1 MNYITYLL
9 NRKITFLESSN
20 KKNELEPHYQAKFEF
35 YLLLTLGYVWN
46 KNIEKIDELLKEQV
60 LNTIL
65 RPSVGNIIE
74 AIRIVDIDNEF
85 FGNKRVKKL
94 SELLNSYPQIRNEL
108 IGHGYS
114 FEDNIDNYIDVFDK
128 LFSAFD
134 DNDTIVSKD
143 FDIIKVDAM
152 INNTFSGISF
162 KPDGNYIAWQ
172 CPKQIFDFKL
182 DHIYIYEKSSNQYFN
197 ISPFVYIEDE
207 NSIYLFR
214 SVEERLTGRAKYN
227 KLITTGSKVFESTE
241 FQSITITNDGV
252 KIKHPNGTIIN
263 VFEKNYSKYIDV
275 GIVPDVI
282 KFLTKNKSS
291 VYATLWGHGGVGKT
305 ASIQYIC
312 DYLCQQQ
319 YRAFDYIVFLSAKDR
334 YYNYY
339 KGEINPIDDKITSLN
354 EIFLYINKVLFGK
367 ESFEK
372 NDILTFEGSLL
383 IIIDDFETFSAE
395 EKKLISDFINELNIN
410 HHKVILTT
418 RSAMLISGVEIQSN
432 ELTIEKTA
440 DFLKTALINEFPTYN
455 ISLIENDLSSKEF
468 KQKLHRIT
476 SGRPLFILQ
485 FATLLVQNGGVN
497 DIINFDIKST
507 PNARNFLYDRI
518 VDYLSLDAKNM
529 FLAIGLLADNNEHS
543 GLLDNLRYIL
553 NLEDKEERFQSSLNE
568 LVKLK
573 IINVEDKFFKV
584 YSPEI
589 HDLMKEYYQK
599 KSTDYDG
606 SITSRFNSIAER
618 KDLDTE
624 LALLEAA
631 NASRLI
637 SNNAEVENKY
647 RFIINRKKTSKETK
661 LKAIL
666 NFASYLSLNGQ
677 NDKTIKLFDDYY
689 PIFRNNYTF
698 INNYSKYCWA
708 NNDNEIKRKSITIIK
723 DYFIT
728 RPRISQE
735 EYLELLSLSVTNQ
748 TIIATT
754 EKDELKSLKEWES
767 ITDDEYKEKN
777 NAIKEEFKS
786 IYYKTGKK
794 LYDTCVDIDL
804 MELTPSCRHYV
815 INGLNHYVDIT
826 IRLNKWQKGIEVCDK
841 IINSIPENYQKPYI
855 SKKNRIMAIINSKKT
870 GKNTTT
876 EHETDLAIKLKE
888 ALNK

>member
-152 INNTFSGISF
+152 INNTFTGISF

-395 EKKLISDFINELNIN
+395 EKKLI
-410 HHKVILTT
+410 
-418 RSAMLISGVEIQSN
+418 
-432 ELTIEKTA
+432 
-440 DFLKTALINEFPTYN
+440 
-455 ISLIENDLSSKEF
+455 
-468 KQKLHRIT
+468 
-476 SGRPLFILQ
+476 
-485 FATLLVQNGGVN
+485 
-497 DIINFDIKST
+497 
-507 PNARNFLYDRI
+507 
-518 VDYLSLDAKNM
+518 
-529 FLAIGLLADNNEHS
+529 
-543 GLLDNLRYIL
+543 
-553 NLEDKEERFQSSLNE
+553 
-568 LVKLK
+568 
-573 IINVEDKFFKV
+573 
-584 YSPEI
+584 
-589 HDLMKEYYQK
+589 
-599 KSTDYDG
+599 
-606 SITSRFNSIAER
+606 
-618 KDLDTE
+618 
-624 LALLEAA
+624 
-631 NASRLI
+631 
-637 SNNAEVENKY
+637 
-647 RFIINRKKTSKETK
+647 
-661 LKAIL
+661 
-666 NFASYLSLNGQ
+666 
-677 NDKTIKLFDDYY
+677 
-689 PIFRNNYTF
+689 
-698 INNYSKYCWA
+698 
-708 NNDNEIKRKSITIIK
+708 
-723 DYFIT
+723 
-728 RPRISQE
+728 
-735 EYLELLSLSVTNQ
+735 
-748 TIIATT
+748 
-754 EKDELKSLKEWES
+754 
-767 ITDDEYKEKN
+767 
-777 NAIKEEFKS
+777 
-786 IYYKTGKK
+786 
-794 LYDTCVDIDL
+794 
-804 MELTPSCRHYV
+804 
-815 INGLNHYVDIT
+815 
-826 IRLNKWQKGIEVCDK
+826 
-841 IINSIPENYQKPYI
+841 
-855 SKKNRIMAIINSKKT
+855 
-870 GKNTTT
+870 
-876 EHETDLAIKLKE
+876 
-888 ALNK
+888 